1 MFDFYIDYCSHSDSL
16 YILDVVHNILNDGD
30 PENFS
35 SSGKSHIDIDIYFLK
50 MVVQSYNF
58 NIYNLLVSHRNSA
71 REWAARG
78 DNAKSSVFI
87 QGPKGIPA
95 SGREET

>member
-1 MFDFYIDYCSHSDSL
+1 L
-16 YILDVVHNILNDGD
+16 YVLDVVHNILNDGD

-35 SSGKSHIDIDIYFLK
+35 SSGKSHIDIGIYFLLI
-50 MVVQSYNF
+50 VVQSNNL
-58 NIYNLLVSHRNSA
+58 NIYNLLVSHFRRSA

-87 QGPKGIPA
+87 QGPKGILA
-95 SGREET
+95 SGREEM